1 MDVPTYYNRLAYSRQ
16 NCPNWNWS
24 NVLHGGEM
32 NGNHVFMPG
41 VPGSMRTCSPAD
53 FALKSMLV
61 LRPNL
66 RVDSMFS
73 VIFEMF
79 LPKYIKQHLD
89 RNVDTWDGR
98 QFKRK
103 VFPPEFGKRPLCVL
117 EGLQARKSRAEKIPT
132 CKIDSTHA
140 ASGLYRFTKNES
152 ILKAEYMLH
161 RAKSTST
168 SGMQAIRNC

>member
-1 MDVPTYYNRLAYSRQ
+1 MSKLKLKQCATWWRNEWKSCIHAW
-16 NCPNWNWS
+16 CPGFYAHLFTRGFCTNNYVEGL
-24 NVLHGGEM
+24 N
-32 NGNHVFMPG
+32 
-41 VPGSMRTCSPAD
+41 

-152 ILKAEYMLH
+152 TLKAEYMLH